1 MSLDTGNSTTTIELS
16 NILKSDQSNLQNEDL
31 SNNPAQSATH
41 KNKRAIT
48 KKKPFECG
56 VSKFGSTQS
65 LTTGGEEVARGE
77 WPWYVYKS
85 QNDSIIYLFTY
96 RLVAFY
102 GLQRGKTQFICGANL
117 ISKRLVIT
125 AGEIK

>member
-31 SNNPAQSATH
+31 SNNETQSATH

-65 LTTGGEEVARGE
+65 LTAGGEEVARGE
-77 WPWYVYKS
+77 WPWYVFETPNFFK
-85 QNDSIIYLFTY
+85 
-96 RLVAFY
+96 
-102 GLQRGKTQFICGANL
+102 L
-117 ISKRLVIT
+117 ISVYLQVSSILRTPTWKNAIHLWCKSNFKETCHYSR
-125 AGEIK
+125 